1 MRPEWFD
8 APDSV
13 EQNSPLPWET
23 MWTDDQHWYPFMLS
37 GRYFAGRVDCKEY
50 VEDGVKKYSLQRW
63 WFGAR
68 DA

>member
-1 MRPEWFD
+1 
-8 APDSV
+8 
-13 EQNSPLPWET
+13 